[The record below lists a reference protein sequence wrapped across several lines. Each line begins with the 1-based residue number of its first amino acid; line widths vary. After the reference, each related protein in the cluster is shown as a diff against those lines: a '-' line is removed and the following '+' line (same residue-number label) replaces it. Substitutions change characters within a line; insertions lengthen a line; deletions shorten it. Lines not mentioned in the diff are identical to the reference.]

1 MKEPEDIKNIN
12 QRIKDFKETHL
23 SSSKQGLTEKQTDY
37 SRTAAGFQIST
48 ELLAGVLIGA
58 GLGYLLD
65 KLFSTQPWLMSIFI
79 ILGGAAGI
87 LNIYKTFKVE
97 DKPKE

>member
-12 QRIKDFKETHL
+12 QRINDFKAAHL
-23 SSSKQGLTEKQTDY
+23 SSKHVPTEKQTDY
-37 SRTAAGFQIST
+37 SRTATGFQIST

-65 KLFSTQPWLMSIFI
+65 KVFSTQPWLMSIFI

-87 LNIYKTFKVE
+87 LNIYKAFKVE
-97 DKPKE
+97 DKSKE

>member
-1 MKEPEDIKNIN
+1 MQEPEDIKKIN
-12 QRIKDFKETHL
+12 QRINDFKNNHFNSRYIPTTRE
-23 SSSKQGLTEKQTDY
+23 TDY
-37 SRTAAGFQIST
+37 SRAAAGFQIST

-58 GLGYLLD
+58 GIGYLLD
-65 KLFSTQPWLMSIFI
+65 KLLSTQPWLSAIFT

-97 DKPKE
+97 DKSEE